1 MDCAGRAKRR
11 WRFGYA
17 VRRSIARES
26 SGVRGVNPKRY
37 RRFALPPQ
45 SINRRWAFTLIE
57 LLVVIG
63 VIAILAGILLGV
75 LPAAQAKS
83 VRGRVKAEM
92 KALET
97 AIHSYKAK
105 NNFYPPGEYRDGFPN
120 TLFYELTGTTQEPG
134 GGALQYVS
142 KFAPTDTPL
151 KASDLKLVFGID
163 GFLNT
168 APTAEA
174 GDVLTFY
181 KNLRSGQVRLMTT
194 NIGGNTISFEAL
206 ACARKGMDRQPA
218 VWRYTTKGTNN
229 VGEFDLWAEVELR
242 GQNVIIG
249 NWEK

>member
-1 MDCAGRAKRR
+1 MVKQLNGFSRP
-11 WRFGYA
+11 
-17 VRRSIARES
+17 RSHERS
-26 SGVRGVNPKRY
+26 YGG
-37 RRFALPPQ
+37 
-45 SINRRWAFTLIE
+45 FTLIE

-75 LPAAQAKS
+75 MPAAQAKS
-83 VRGRVKAEM
+83 VRARVKVDM

-105 NNFYPPGEYRDGFPN
+105 NNFFPPGEFRDGFPN
-120 TLFYELTGTTQEPG
+120 TLFYELTGTTNAPG
-134 GGALQYVS
+134 GAGLEFVP
-142 KFAPTDTPL
+142 KFSPTDAAL
-151 KASDLKLVFGID
+151 KAAELNQVFGMD

-168 APTAEA
+168 APVAE
-174 GDVLTFY
+174 GSDVPNFY
-181 KNLRSGQVRLMTT
+181 KSLRQGQVRLITT
-194 NIGGNTISFEAL
+194 NISGKDISFETL
-206 ACARKGMDRQPA
+206 VCGRKGMDGQPA